1 MFTNTRVC
9 LSVVILVVMKWI
21 LVHVLTY
28 LTLNLTGV
36 RGKKLKKLINIPSFS
51 NTNPNDA

>member
-1 MFTNTRVC
+1 MNVALQALRLHITANEIKG
-9 LSVVILVVMKWI
+9 LLK
-21 LVHVLTY
+21 
-28 LTLNLTGV
+28 LNLTGV